1 VIHAAVMGQD
11 LRTSGPLIERATRN
25 SLAQAETLRLGSIAF
40 PAFGTGV
47 GGFPIDECART
58 MLAAIRA
65 HLAAATSLR
74 LIRIILFGLP
84 AYRVFAEVAGE
95 MFGTPLDGPPDCP
108 LST

>member
-1 VIHAAVMGQD
+1 
-11 LRTSGPLIERATRN
+11 
-25 SLAQAETLRLGSIAF
+25 
-40 PAFGTGV
+40 
-47 GGFPIDECART
+47 
-58 MLAAIRA
+58 LAAIRA